1 MKLRLNKTIAIML
14 IVTGLIMASVASY
27 LIEPAHANEKCPDGM
42 YQIGWSKDD
51 PKEIICRMIPTG
63 CPLGDSIPM
72 DLCNEKLKKI
82 EEKTQQATDS
92 YKPQDQTIT
101 PPSNVMK

>member
-1 MKLRLNKTIAIML
+1 MKLRLNKTAVIVTVIIGL
-14 IVTGLIMASVASY
+14 IVASIAAI

-51 PKEIICRMIPTG
+51 PEEITCRMIPTG

-92 YKPQDQTIT
+92 NKPPKPAIE
-101 PPSNVMK
+101 PSSYVMK